1 MFTSSGPWHRFP
13 WVSPPRAPGRFEM
26 VDTHRDAPEEN
37 TGAQRGTQGPLPLQ
51 QRVWEGYVSPL
62 VSKIRSSSVSR
73 TIKL

>member
-1 MFTSSGPWHRFP
+1 
-13 WVSPPRAPGRFEM
+13 M